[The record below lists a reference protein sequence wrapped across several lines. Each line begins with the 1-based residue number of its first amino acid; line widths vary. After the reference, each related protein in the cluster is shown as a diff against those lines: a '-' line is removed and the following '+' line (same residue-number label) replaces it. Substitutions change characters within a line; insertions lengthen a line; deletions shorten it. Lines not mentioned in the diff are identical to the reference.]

1 MKFYQNISI
10 DTRSYII
17 MKKRCVATANIV
29 LLSLLLSSFGII
41 IISYFPLANTQPETQ
56 TLPVLLIHGYNSG
69 PEVWNE
75 WLPELE
81 KEGIKAKAVHFP
93 IDDDCGSSESHAQQL
108 DIIVQRFKIETGA
121 DKINVVAHS
130 KGGLDTRVYLSNELS
145 NDDIANL
152 IMIGTPN
159 LGSPLATASLAVAA
173 GSLTINPMMYPYL
186 RAFFCLPA
194 LQDLVPG
201 SPATEAEINEN
212 TQYFTIA
219 GDWTP
224 SFYYNFFYPFSDSDC
239 PQPSW
244 LPLQRWASDFLIFGG
259 DDGIV
264 PLWSA
269 ASQQFENIG
278 VTDNCHTNLFEIDEY
293 AIVKEIL
300 LP

>member
-1 MKFYQNISI
+1 MKFYQNKSI
-10 DTRSYII
+10 DIISYIVV
-17 MKKRCVATANIV
+17 KKRCIATANIV
-29 LLSLLLSSFGII
+29 LLSLLSSFSVTII
-41 IISYFPLANTQPETQ
+41 FYFPLANSQPESQ
-56 TLPVLLIHGYNSG
+56 TLPVLLIHGYKSG
-69 PEVWNE
+69 PEVWDK
-75 WLPELE
+75 WLPELRG
-81 KEGIKAKAVHFP
+81 EGIKAKAVHFP

-108 DIIVQRFKIETGA
+108 DTIVQRFKSETGA

-130 KGGLDTRVYLSNELS
+130 KGGLDTRLYLANDLS

-159 LGSPLATASLAVAA
+159 LGSPLATASLAFVT
-173 GSLTINPMMYPYL
+173 GTLTINPIMYPYL
-186 RAFFCLPA
+186 RAFYCLPA
-194 LQDLVPG
+194 LLDLVPG

-212 TQYFTIA
+212 TQYYTIA

-224 SFYYNFFYPFSDSDC
+224 SPYYNFFYPLLDSDC

-244 LPLQRWASDFLIFGG
+244 LPLERWASDFLIFED

-264 PLWSA
+264 PLGSA

-278 VTDNCHTNLFEIDEY
+278 VTDNCHTNLFEIDEEY
-293 AIVKEIL
+293 EIVKEIL

>member
-1 MKFYQNISI
+1 MVV
-10 DTRSYII
+10 
-17 MKKRCVATANIV
+17 KRGFIATANIV
-29 LLSLLLSSFGII
+29 LLLLLSSFSVTII
-41 IISYFPLANTQPETQ
+41 FYFPLANSQPESQ
-56 TLPVLLIHGYNSG
+56 TLPVLLIHGYKSG
-69 PEVWNE
+69 PEVWDK

-108 DIIVQRFKIETGA
+108 DTIVQRFKTETRA

-130 KGGLDTRVYLSNELS
+130 KGGLDTRLYLANDLS

-159 LGSPLATASLAVAA
+159 LGSPLATASLAFAA
-173 GSLTINPMMYPYL
+173 GSLTISPMMYPYL
-186 RAFFCLPA
+186 RAFYCLPA
-194 LQDLVPG
+194 LQDLVRG
-201 SPATEAEINEN
+201 SSATEAEINEN
-212 TQYFTIA
+212 TQYYTIA

-224 SFYYNFFYPFSDSDC
+224 SPYYNFFYPFFDSNC

-244 LPLQRWASDFLIFGG
+244 LPLERWTSGFLIFED

-278 VTDNCHTNLFEIDEY
+278 VTDNCHTNLFEIDEEY
-293 AIVKEIL
+293 EIVKEIL